1 MTFKSQ
7 IDKDMKEQLK
17 KDLSKITKQQELPKE
32 FEDMVDTLLFP
43 DKFWNI
49 FEKLQK
55 EEYNKGIAFAKEEML
70 KDEIEWLKSLNQN
83 DIREIT
89 KDIRISQLQLKVRRR

>member
-1 MTFKSQ
+1 MNNLNKNLQ
-7 IDKDMKEQLK
+7 DLEKEM
-17 KDLSKITKQQELPKE
+17 KE
-32 FEDMVDTLLFP
+32 FEENYDIPLNVCYYRELKAELS
-43 DKFWNI
+43 
-49 FEKLQK
+49 
-55 EEYNKGIAFAKEEML
+55 GITFAKEEML